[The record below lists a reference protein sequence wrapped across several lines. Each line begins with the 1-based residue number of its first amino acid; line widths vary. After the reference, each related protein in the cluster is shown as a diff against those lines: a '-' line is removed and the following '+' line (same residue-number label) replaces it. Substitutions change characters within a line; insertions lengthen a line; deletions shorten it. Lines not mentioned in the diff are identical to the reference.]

1 MSHLPPSPIIRG
13 KRSTTTT
20 YPGRMTAEFDDLLD
34 QLHVETV
41 RQLLARLRD
50 PDSKPS
56 DVANAVSYLRATK
69 RPERAG
75 EAVGSDE
82 LDAFV
87 EKMRGRTERR

>member
-1 MSHLPPSPIIRG
+1 MSE
-13 KRSTTTT
+13 
-20 YPGRMTAEFDDLLD
+20 EFDTLLD

-41 RQLLARLRD
+41 RQLLARLRA

-87 EKMRGRTERR
+87 EKMRGRTDRR